1 MAIFWNF
8 SYRRLAINGFLTHII
23 CWLFITA
30 SLSRIVII
38 TIVSATF
45 GLGAFVVG
53 IFGMNFQWSGGFL
66 EKRNEEDKRGQNLF
80 IVTVSVTV
88 GAVFVGAALVIL
100 LLKSRFPKLLS
111 LE

>member
-1 MAIFWNF
+1 M
-8 SYRRLAINGFLTHII
+8 
-23 CWLFITA
+23 
-30 SLSRIVII
+30 
-38 TIVSATF
+38 
-45 GLGAFVVG
+45 G

-80 IVTVSVTV
+80 IVTVSVTIGV
-88 GAVFVGAALVIL
+88 GFVGAALVIL